1 MERSYSNNLGRRSP
15 KEYFET
21 GPLAYEEILFE
32 DIVDDGRT
40 DVRTDD
46 GQKDGRT
53 TDECRPQ
60 ELKLSTSYSVEIMKM
75 TK

>member
-32 DIVDDGRT
+32 DIVDGGRT
-40 DVRTDD
+40 DVRTDVRT
-46 GQKDGRT
+46 DGRT
-53 TDECRPQ
+53 KGRTDDGRMSTTRAQVEHFV
-60 ELKLSTSYSVEIMKM
+60 LS
-75 TK
+75 